1 MERAKELGIDVIGVS
16 FHVGSG
22 CTDPETFVQAISDA
36 RCVFDMGAEVGFIMY
51 LLDIGGGFPGSEDVK
66 LKFEAIT
73 SVINPA
79 LDKYFPSDSGVRII
93 AEPGRYYV
101 ASAFMLAVNIIAK
114 KLVLKEQTSSDDE
127 EESSEWT
134 FMYYLN
140 DGVYGSFNW
149 YPLRSRTREA
159 SSAEETQIR

>member
-1 MERAKELGIDVIGVS
+1 
-16 FHVGSG
+16 
-22 CTDPETFVQAISDA
+22 
-36 RCVFDMGAEVGFIMY
+36 
-51 LLDIGGGFPGSEDVK
+51 
-66 LKFEAIT
+66 
-73 SVINPA
+73 
-79 LDKYFPSDSGVRII
+79 
-93 AEPGRYYV
+93 
-101 ASAFMLAVNIIAK
+101 MLAVNIIAK

>member
-1 MERAKELGIDVIGVS
+1 M
-16 FHVGSG
+16 
-22 CTDPETFVQAISDA
+22 QAISDA
-36 RCVFDMGAEVGFIMY
+36 RCVFDMGTEVGFNMY
-51 LLDIGGGFPGSEDVK
+51 LLEIGGGFPGSEDVK
-66 LKFEAIT
+66 LKFEEIT
-73 SVINPA
+73 SVINLA